1 MAAGVNRTTFDRLVR
16 ANLRDAH
23 RFALRLLGA
32 AKAEA
37 AEELVTE
44 ALYRAAR
51 GWMNYR
57 GGEEERTFRGWF
69 WRIIVN
75 AFRDQVARR
84 RSDESLSDADAKTDP
99 AAGPLMRIEAREIG
113 EVIAALVSGLP
124 PRQREVMV
132 LLAYEGHTAAEAA
145 AVLGMTEQ
153 NIRVTLHLAREKLRE
168 KLIRRMPEWFE
179 SETETSP

>member
-23 RFALRLLGA
+23 CFALRLLGPSRP
-32 AKAEA
+32 EA

-44 ALYRAAR
+44 SLYRVVR
-51 GWMNYR
+51 GWMTYR

-75 AFRDQVARR
+75 AFRDQLARR
-84 RSDESLSDADAKTDP
+84 PSDESLSDDAKADP
-99 AAGPLMRIEAREIG
+99 TPGPLMRVEAREIG

-145 AVLGMTEQ
+145 AVLGVTEQ

-179 SETETSP
+179 SETEKSP